1 MSDENRPFEGHRQ
14 SPAEE
19 PTAAAHLRVVLS
31 PEVVELTKLTE
42 LTELFNVVEL
52 PRAARADLPEPSA
65 SAHMVIKSVPVTA
78 ELKGSFP
85 ASDAPTIFDT
95 LSITAAGMTGIVC
108 ALVTAYLATEHAPA
122 NLMPWFVG
130 LAAAQLG
137 VAVAVIFRIGRRSH
151 GGRPRPEA
159 GVAGPQPVPPVSAVQ
174 PPRDPSGRTVG

>member
-1 MSDENRPFEGHRQ
+1 MSEENRPFQVHRQ
-14 SPAEE
+14 SPAAE
-19 PTAAAHLRVVLS
+19 PAA
-31 PEVVELTKLTE
+31 VELGSVAAEHAAE
-42 LTELFNVVEL
+42 LRNVATPNVVEL
-52 PRAARADLPEPSA
+52 PRAARADYPEPSA

-85 ASDAPTIFDT
+85 ASDAPAIFAT
-95 LSITAAGMTGIVC
+95 LSITAAGMTGMVC

-151 GGRPRPEA
+151 SERPRPEA
-159 GVAGPQPVPPVSAVQ
+159 GVAAPQPGPAAQ
-174 PPRDPSGRTVG
+174 PPRDPSGRAAG

>member
-1 MSDENRPFEGHRQ
+1 MSDENRTFEVHRQ

-19 PTAAAHLRVVLS
+19 PTAAAYLRVVLS
-31 PEVVELTKLTE
+31 PEVVEPPR
-42 LTELFNVVEL
+42 LTELFSVVEL
-52 PRAARADLPEPSA
+52 PRAVRADLPEPSA

-85 ASDAPTIFDT
+85 ASDAPTIFDA

-151 GGRPRPEA
+151 GGRSRPEA
-159 GVAGPQPVPPVSAVQ
+159 GVAAPQPMAPVSAVQ